1 MREDSDG
8 NPRMHLRSA
17 FLFKADGSFG
27 GGAIFSLFYCFC
39 IEKGETM
46 RESKNFQQI
55 KRMTAVAMLCAL
67 AFVLTYLK
75 IPVMFLSLE
84 VKDSV
89 IVLCTLLFGPVSG
102 LVIAVLVPLLELIT
116 HSTTGVYGL
125 IMNMLSSVTFALVAG
140 VIYKYKRSFYGAIA
154 ALVSGVLSV
163 TAVMVLAN
171 LFVTPYYMGVSTD
184 AVIDLIPKVLLPF
197 NLVKAMLN
205 AAIVLL
211 LYKPLSSVLKRT
223 GFLVGN
229 VAKNEEK
236 NVFLRSIGVTI
247 IAFLVIFASLVTIF
261 LAF

>member
-1 MREDSDG
+1 
-8 NPRMHLRSA
+8 
-17 FLFKADGSFG
+17 
-27 GGAIFSLFYCFC
+27 
-39 IEKGETM
+39 M
-46 RESKNFQQI
+46 RESKHSQQI
-55 KRMTAVAMLCAL
+55 KKMTAIAMLCAL

-154 ALVSGVLSV
+154 ALLAGVLSV

-184 AVIDLIPKVLLPF
+184 AVVALIPKVLLPF
-197 NLVKAMLN
+197 NLVKATLN

-211 LYKPLSSVLKRT
+211 LYKPLSKVLKSK
-223 GFLVGN
+223 GFLPASSTSTDKKTGDI
-229 VAKNEEK
+229 
-236 NVFLRSIGVTI
+236 RSIVVTLISLGVILASIAI
-247 IAFLVIFASLVTIF
+247 ILFVIK
-261 LAF
+261 